1 MPQKVI
7 YNSVLHK
14 TLRTKYTSK
23 LKITKTATKPQKHQT
38 QWEINSPIG
47 YSHFY
52 DSIFISSGKAS
63 TDRFLYLN
71 VFSLGRANLF
81 DSN

>member
-23 LKITKTATKPQKHQT
+23 LKITAQRQQRNPETP
-38 QWEINSPIG
+38 
-47 YSHFY
+47 
-52 DSIFISSGKAS
+52 DSMG
-63 TDRFLYLN
+63 D
-71 VFSLGRANLF
+71 
-81 DSN
+81 